1 MSSSDDKVES
11 LRKATH
17 STAGP
22 SQVAGLLNELNRE
35 ERDQLMLLLEQ
46 QHPDLAEAIRDAL
59 FTFED
64 LIHVEDRGLQ
74 KMLRNIDQRTL
85 AKALKN
91 TSSELKDK
99 VISNLSKRAGINVLE
114 ELELLGPTRLSEIR
128 ELQKELA
135 RQARKLNEEGQLTVI
150 RPGDSDPLIR

>member
-1 MSSSDDKVES
+1 MSQDHNKIED

-17 STAGP
+17 STDGP

-35 ERDQLMLLLEQ
+35 ERDQLMILLEQ
-46 QHPDLAEAIRDAL
+46 QYPDLAEAIRDAL

-64 LIHVEDRGLQ
+64 LVYVENRGLQ

-85 AKALKN
+85 AKALKS
-91 TSSELKDK
+91 TSVELKEK
-99 VISNLSKRAGINVLE
+99 VISNLSKRAGLNVLE
-114 ELELLGPTRLSEIR
+114 ELDLLGPTRLGEIR

-135 RQARKLNEEGQLTVI
+135 RQARKLNEEGQLTII
-150 RPGDSDPLIR
+150 RPGDSDPLV

>member
-1 MSSSDDKVES
+1 MSQGHNKIED

-17 STAGP
+17 STDGS

-35 ERDQLMLLLEQ
+35 ERDQLMILLEQ
-46 QHPDLAEAIRDAL
+46 QYPDLAEAIRDAL

-64 LIHVEDRGLQ
+64 LVYVENRGLQ

-85 AKALKN
+85 AKALKS
-91 TSSELKDK
+91 TSVELKEK
-99 VISNLSKRAGINVLE
+99 VISNLSKRAGLNVLE
-114 ELELLGPTRLSEIR
+114 ELDLLGPTRLGEIR

-135 RQARKLNEEGQLTVI
+135 RQARKLNEEGQLTII
-150 RPGDSDPLIR
+150 RPGDSDPLV